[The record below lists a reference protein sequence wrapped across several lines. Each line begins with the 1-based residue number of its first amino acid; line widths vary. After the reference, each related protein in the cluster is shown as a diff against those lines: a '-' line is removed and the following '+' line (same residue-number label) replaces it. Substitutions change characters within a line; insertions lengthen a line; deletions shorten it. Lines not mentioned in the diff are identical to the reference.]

1 MTDKAV
7 FVRYVKDALVN
18 LYDPVHLQVHPL
30 IDALAL
36 RRLRGETGGETLRKL
51 LWEAVDALKPAPS
64 VPPHRPE
71 WLSYRLLWLHY
82 IQLFDQE
89 AVQRDL
95 GLAERT
101 FYRRLQE
108 AIEAVASV
116 LWEGYRP
123 HADSLGGGA
132 GEATDLSGESAQLA
146 RQKALRLIQ
155 DGRRQVVSLGDVVA
169 NAVET
174 VLPLFERQ
182 GCALALDIPTDLPSA
197 CGDPAVLHQMVV
209 NMLLGGLEAAADRG
223 LRLRATPRGD
233 TTVFCLS
240 GLGRARSPEELGALS
255 PIALGR
261 ELARSGVGELGVDRE
276 PDGAPAFVLAIDCVP
291 PRTIL
296 VIDDDADARSL
307 LGRVLGVRG
316 YVIREARDALDVRD
330 ALAAMTPDLILLDVL
345 MPQQDGWRLLQ
356 GLKTQEDTATIP
368 VVICSVLGQ
377 SDLATALGAAA
388 VVQKPISE
396 EVLVATVGRVLG
408 LG

>member
-1 MTDKAV
+1 MTDKTA
-7 FVRYVKDALVN
+7 FVRHVKDALVN

-30 IDALAL
+30 MDILAL
-36 RRLRGETGGETLRKL
+36 KRLPGETGGEALRKV
-51 LWEAVDALKPAPS
+51 LWEAVDALKPAAS

-82 IQLFDQE
+82 IQLLDQE

-116 LWEGYRP
+116 LWDGYRLDAGP
-123 HADSLGGGA
+123 EEASASA
-132 GEATDLSGESAQLA
+132 GEAAQLA

-155 DGRRQVVSLGDVVA
+155 DGRRQMVSLSDVVSS
-169 NAVET
+169 AVET
-174 VLPLFERQ
+174 VLPLLEQQ
-182 GCALALDIPTDLPSA
+182 GCALALDVPADLPSV
-197 CGDPAVLHQMVV
+197 CGDPAVLHQIVV
-209 NMLLGGLEAAADRG
+209 NMLLGGLEAATDRG
-223 LRLRATPRGD
+223 LRLTVTPRGD
-233 TTVFCLS
+233 ATIFRLS
-240 GLGRARSPEELGALS
+240 GLGRARSPAALAAS
-255 PIALGR
+255 GPIALGC
-261 ELARSGVGELGVDRE
+261 ELARSGVGKLGIGRD
-276 PDGAPAFVLAIDCVP
+276 PDGAPALILTIDCVA
-291 PRTIL
+291 PRSIL
-296 VIDDDADARSL
+296 VIDDDADARAL
-307 LGRVLGVRG
+307 LGRVLGVHG
-316 YVIREARDALDVRD
+316 YVIREARDAREVQD

-388 VVQKPISE
+388 VVHKPISE
-396 EVLVATVGRVLG
+396 DVLVATIGRVLG
-408 LG
+408 R